1 MSGFARFFSVE
12 SLAYKWKALATVAM
26 GTTMATLDASIT
38 NIAFPVLTDV
48 FGAELTTVLWVM
60 LAYILVSSSSMLL
73 IGSIS
78 DLIGRKNIYT
88 IGMAVFTLGL
98 FFCSVS
104 QTIGQLIL
112 SRAFQ
117 ALGAAMTIA
126 CGTAI
131 VTEAFP
137 LKEIGRGLG
146 FLGVAVSF
154 GFIIGPVVG
163 GFLLDW
169 FDWRAIFYV
178 RLPFGLVT
186 FLMSIFFLKGS
197 ARRPGRL
204 RLDISG
210 TMASMAGLFCLVFG
224 VSQVRQYGLNSFF
237 VLALIGSGIFFL
249 VVFVFIE
256 RRAAHPLVDLTLFR
270 NRVFFHASAALFL
283 IFVAVPS
290 FILIM
295 PFYLMKGILMT
306 PSEAG
311 LLLAVHSVSAMIFGA
326 ISGWL
331 SDRFGAFWFAVLGAS
346 AVTAGFFLMRL
357 FDLQTSGAMIV
368 PVLILSGFGVGAFQ
382 APNNSMIMG
391 SAPPN
396 RLGTASALIAT
407 LRQVGLSLGMAAA
420 GAVFTAR
427 QAVYEARLVETGSG
441 LSHGARGAIPP
452 AFHDTLLI
460 SGILGVL
467 VSLVCVFSRYR
478 RVKGEG
484 VTKQLDK
491 RP

>member
-1 MSGFARFFSVE
+1 MNMFPFARLFSVGPV
-12 SLAYKWKALATVAM
+12 AYKWKALATVAM

-38 NIAFPVLTDV
+38 NIAFPVLTEV
-48 FGAELTTVLWVM
+48 FDAELTTVLWVT

-73 IGSIS
+73 FGKIS
-78 DLIGRKNIYT
+78 DLIGRKSIYT
-88 IGMAVFTLGL
+88 LGMAAFTLGL
-98 FFCSVS
+98 FFCSIS
-104 QTIGQLIL
+104 QGIGQLIL

-137 LKEIGRGLG
+137 PKEIGKGLG

-186 FLMSIFFLKGS
+186 LFMAISLLKGS
-197 ARRPGRL
+197 PGRSGRL
-204 RLDISG
+204 HLDIPGILTS
-210 TMASMAGLFCLVFG
+210 TAGLFCLVFG
-224 VSQVRQYGLNSFF
+224 VSQVRKYGIDSPF
-237 VLALIGSGIFFL
+237 VHVLIGSGLFFL

-256 RRAAHPLVDLTLFR
+256 RKTANPIVDLTLFR
-270 NRVFFHASAALFL
+270 NRAFSNAAMALFL
-283 IFVAVPS
+283 LFVAVPS
-290 FILIM
+290 NVLIM
-295 PFYLMKGILMT
+295 PFYLMRGILLT
-306 PSEAG
+306 ASEAG
-311 LLLAVHSVSAMIFGA
+311 LLLAVHSVTAMVFGP

-331 SDRFGAFWFAVLGAS
+331 SDRFGPFWFAIVGS
-346 AVTAGFFLMRL
+346 AALSAGFFLMRF
-357 FDLQTSGAMIV
+357 FDLQTSVAMIV
-368 PVLILSGFGVGAFQ
+368 PVLILSGLGVAAFQ

-391 SAPPN
+391 GAPRN

-407 LRQVGLSLGMAAA
+407 LRQVGLSLGMAVT

-427 QAVYEARLVETGSG
+427 QAVYEARFVEAGAVLG
-441 LSHGARGAIPP
+441 EGARRAIPP

-460 SGILGVL
+460 SGILGI
-467 VSLVCVFSRYR
+467 LVCLVCIFSR
-478 RVKGEG
+478 
-484 VTKQLDK
+484 K
-491 RP
+491 RKVSGN

>member
-1 MSGFARFFSVE
+1 MIKSVFARVFSIG
-12 SLAYKWKALATVAM
+12 SFTYKWKALATVAM

-38 NIAFPVLTDV
+38 NIAFPVLTEV
-48 FGAELTTVLWVM
+48 FKAELTTVLWVT

-73 IGSIS
+73 VGRIS
-78 DLIGRKNIYT
+78 DLIGRKSIYT
-88 IGMAVFTLGL
+88 LGMAVFTLGL
-98 FFCSVS
+98 LFCSIS
-104 QTIGQLIL
+104 QSIGQLVL

-137 LKEIGRGLG
+137 PKEIGKGLG

-186 FLMSIFFLKGS
+186 LFMAVFLLKGS
-197 ARRPGRL
+197 PGRSGKL
-204 RLDISG
+204 HLDIPG
-210 TMASMAGLFCLVFG
+210 TLTSTAGLFCLVFG
-224 VSQVRQYGLNSFF
+224 VSQVRKYGLHSSF
-237 VLALIGSGIFFL
+237 VHVLIGLGLLFL

-256 RRAAHPLVDLTLFR
+256 RKVEHPIVDLALFR
-270 NRVFFHASAALFL
+270 NRVFFNAAAALFL

-290 FILIM
+290 HVLLM
-295 PFYLMKGILMT
+295 PFYLMNGILLT

-311 LLLAVHSVSAMIFGA
+311 LLLGVHSVAALVFGP

-331 SDRFGAFWFAVLGAS
+331 SDRFGPFRFAILGAS
-346 AVTAGFFLMRL
+346 AVTSTFFLMRL
-357 FDLQTSGAMIV
+357 FNLQTSVTMIV

-391 SAPPN
+391 GAPRN

-407 LRQVGLSLGMAAA
+407 LRQVGLSLGMAIA

-427 QAVYEARLVETGSG
+427 QAVYEARFVEAGAA
-441 LSHGARGAIPP
+441 LSQGARRAIPP

-460 SGILGVL
+460 SGILGIMVI
-467 VSLVCVFSRYR
+467 LVCSFGR
-478 RVKGEG
+478 RRKDSES
-484 VTKQLDK
+484 LDESSG
-491 RP
+491 

>member
-1 MSGFARFFSVE
+1 METS
-12 SLAYKWKALATVAM
+12 YKWKALATVAM

-38 NIAFPVLTDV
+38 NIAFPVLTEV
-48 FGAELTTVLWVM
+48 FDAELTTVLWVT

-73 IGSIS
+73 VGRIS
-78 DLIGRKNIYT
+78 DLIGRKSIYT
-88 IGMAVFTLGL
+88 LGMAVFTLGL

-104 QTIGQLIL
+104 QSIGQLVL

-137 LKEIGRGLG
+137 PKEIGKGLG

-169 FDWRAIFYV
+169 FDWRAIFHV
-178 RLPFGLVT
+178 RLPFALLTVFMAV
-186 FLMSIFFLKGS
+186 FLLKGS
-197 ARRPGRL
+197 PGRSGKL
-204 RLDISG
+204 HLDIPG
-210 TMASMAGLFCLVFG
+210 TLASTAGLFCLVFG
-224 VSQVRQYGLNSFF
+224 VSQVRKYGMDAP
-237 VLALIGSGIFFL
+237 VVHVLIGLGVLSL

-256 RRAAHPLVDLTLFR
+256 RRVAHPIVDLGLFR
-270 NRVFFHASAALFL
+270 NRVFFNAAAALFL

-290 FILIM
+290 HVLLM
-295 PFYLMKGILMT
+295 PFYLMKGILLT

-311 LLLAVHSVSAMIFGA
+311 LLLAVHSVTAMVFGP

-331 SDRFGAFWFAVLGAS
+331 SDRFGPFRFAIVGAS
-346 AVTAGFFLMRL
+346 AVTASFFLMR
-357 FDLQTSGAMIV
+357 FFTLQTPVIRIV
-368 PVLILSGFGVGAFQ
+368 PVLILSGLGVGAFQ

-391 SAPPN
+391 GAPRS

-407 LRQVGLSLGMAAA
+407 LRQVGLSLGMAVA

-427 QAVYEARLVETGSG
+427 QAIYETRFVEAGAA
-441 LSHGARGAIPP
+441 LSQGVRRAIPA

-460 SGILGVL
+460 SGILGIL
-467 VSLVCVFSRYR
+467 VILVCILS
-478 RVKGEG
+478 
-484 VTKQLDK
+484 KQRKVPETTTEAPDHTPP
-491 RP
+491 RMDQ